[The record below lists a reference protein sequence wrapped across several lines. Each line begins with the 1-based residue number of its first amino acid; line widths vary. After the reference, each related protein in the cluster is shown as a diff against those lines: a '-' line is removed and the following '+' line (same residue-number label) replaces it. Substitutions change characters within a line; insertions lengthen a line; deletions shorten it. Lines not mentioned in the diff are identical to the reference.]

1 MAYPCTI
8 ILLNMNMDTY
18 LTFKYFC
25 NLILAK
31 EFTMNIF
38 QFKMD
43 MIKVYTKTFEE
54 FLKQL
59 KLLDFCGIQTVKK
72 ASTLTT

>member
-54 FLKQL
+54 FLKVKNPNIYKHL
-59 KLLDFCGIQTVKK
+59 KDLNV
-72 ASTLTT
+72 